1 MDATES
7 IKQLKEEV
15 AKFEGEKQS
24 LSTENARLLAQV
36 QELMA
41 EVEAK
46 TADYKRVQD
55 MVMELENQNRAYQSN
70 ISYLDVSVEQ
80 MQTNLQ

>member
-1 MDATES
+1 MT
-7 IKQLKEEV
+7 
-15 AKFEGEKQS
+15 KFEEEKQG
-24 LSTENARLLAQV
+24 LSTENAKLLAQV

-46 TADYKRVQD
+46 SSDYKRVQD

-70 ISYLDVSVEQ
+70 ISYLDVSVE
-80 MQTNLQ
+80 